1 MSQVTI
7 VPLVGAHYRPPAKS
21 ILANLRGETPLLL
34 EAEPENKFDA
44 NAVKVLVETK
54 EIPEDQ
60 HENLDMMAAGY
71 GISIQEILA
80 EPKWHLGYVARD
92 HAERLQP
99 VLNTIKSAKLGF
111 GSDDKPFV
119 KIVMED

>member
-21 ILANLRGETPLLL
+21 ILANLPGACPLVL
-34 EAEPENKFDA
+34 EAEPSNEYDP

-54 EIPEDQ
+54 NIPEDR
-60 HENLDMMAAGY
+60 HGELDMMAAGY

-80 EPKWHLGYVARD
+80 QPSWHLGYVARD

-99 VLNTIKSAKLGF
+99 LLASVESAELGF

-119 KIVMED
+119 KVVLA

>member
-1 MSQVTI
+1 MSEVTI

-21 ILANLRGETPLLL
+21 ILANLRGGSKLLL
-34 EAEPENKFDA
+34 EAEPTNEYDP

-54 EIPEDQ
+54 EIPEERHQD
-60 HENLDMMAAGY
+60 LDLMAGGF
-71 GISIQEILA
+71 GISLQEILA
-80 EPKWHLGYVARD
+80 EPKWHLGYIARD

-99 VLNTIKSAKLGF
+99 MLEQVESAELGF

-119 KIVMED
+119 RVILK